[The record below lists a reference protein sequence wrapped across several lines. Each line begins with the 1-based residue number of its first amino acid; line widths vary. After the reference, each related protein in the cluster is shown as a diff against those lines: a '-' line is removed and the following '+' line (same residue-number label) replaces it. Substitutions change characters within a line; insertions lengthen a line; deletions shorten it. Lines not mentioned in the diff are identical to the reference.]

1 MLKLKMIKEE
11 TIKPISVEEASEEVA
26 DMPEVEVDKEE
37 IPQHIIENAC
47 QDLINNLTQEAWNFI
62 SSVNSSI
69 ATIEDGLKNEETKK
83 EIIELLNTIVD
94 DATINIGILHK
105 VFSLINSNKAD
116 LIASGE
122 EKAEDI
128 IASDNS
134 DTE

>member
-26 DMPEVEVDKEE
+26 NIPEVEVDEKE

-128 IASDNS
+128 IASDDS